1 MRHSPDGISRGVITV
16 YRESDFLLEGVMGR
30 ERGGAGAEAFPLQE
44 KVNSRT

>member
-1 MRHSPDGISRGVITV
+1 MRHYQKKVSCDVITV
-16 YRESDFLLEGVMGR
+16 YRESNFLLERVMVR